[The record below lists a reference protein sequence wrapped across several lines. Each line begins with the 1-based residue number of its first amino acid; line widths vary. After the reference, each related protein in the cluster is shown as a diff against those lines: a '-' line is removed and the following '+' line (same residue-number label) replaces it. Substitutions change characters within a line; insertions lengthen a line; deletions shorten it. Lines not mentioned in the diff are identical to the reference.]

1 MKRTKRIN
9 YHLLGVYIVLT
20 LYTLY
25 TLYPIFLM
33 LATALK
39 GNLEIMQNPVGL
51 PHQIVLD
58 GFRTLFERENFG
70 QYFLNSIF
78 VSVVSSV
85 ILMVISL
92 MLAYVLC
99 RYTSKLSN
107 FLYFFF
113 RYSRFVIQNV
123 QGRFSFLHAEIRDH
137 RIKRLHRGGM
147 IGDFAEFVTESTV
160 IQTKIHHSVDH
171 GVPVF
176 QEAFVF
182 GTVNTER

>member
-113 RYSRFVIQNV
+113 RSVCPDLITQMLP
-123 QGRFSFLHAEIRDH
+123 FLHTLLRFLLQTFFQRKKLLCSIYVIMAEQ
-137 RIKRLHRGGM
+137 LCLFGNG
-147 IGDFAEFVTESTV
+147 
-160 IQTKIHHSVDH
+160 IQ
-171 GVPVF
+171 F
-176 QEAFVF
+176 
-182 GTVNTER
+182 